1 MTEPGYWVDLYQAQQ
16 RLGGGFLLTRRFV
29 LTALHCLRGLPLD
42 EQVGIALADGKR
54 IEGRVCQQ
62 DKEADLAL
70 VEIAAEHRVNVP
82 IPMAD
87 VARAGDRWHGP
98 YRPAAHDIHLGGLVS
113 RTALH
118 KCVGGAS
125 LDSLQLT
132 AEQHLGDYA
141 GYSGGPVESV
151 PDDGNRQRTVVGIL
165 IEQILDRAD
174 GSRAANVLIA
184 ATIGEAVRR
193 FDHFDAAHLIDV
205 LRPPRS
211 GREDDSP
218 GPGRFSDAEA
228 LLRQLDEWAQRKV
241 MDPAQIAELKFKA
254 VQTLIDTE
262 VGRGRRA

>member
-29 LTALHCLRGLPLD
+29 LTALHCLRGLPL
-42 EQVGIALADGKR
+42 EEHVGIALADGKR

-70 VEIAAEHRVNVP
+70 VEIAAEHQLNLP
-82 IPMAD
+82 IPTAD
-87 VARAGDRWHGP
+87 VARDGDCWRGP

-113 RTALH
+113 RTAPHL
-118 KCVGGAS
+118 CVGGATI
-125 LDSLQLT
+125 DSLQLT
-132 AEQHLGDYA
+132 AEQHLGSYA

-151 PDDGNRQRTVVGIL
+151 PDDGSRQPTVVGIL
-165 IEQILDRAD
+165 IEQIPDRVD

-211 GREDDSP
+211 GHEYESP
-218 GPGRFSDAEA
+218 VPGRFSDADA
-228 LLRQLDEWAQRKV
+228 LLRQLDEWAERKI
-241 MDPAQIAELKFKA
+241 MDPVQIAGLKFMT
-254 VQTLIDTE
+254 VQKLIDKE
-262 VGRGRRA
+262 VGKGA